1 MVNGTLTRRA
11 FIEIAAAAATTAT
24 LARGFSAE
32 RPGMLPEDAG
42 ENARVT
48 VPINRNWRFMR
59 QASQGNAVEAGF
71 IGAEKLGYDDS
82 SWPSVWLP
90 HSWDNTADNPFST
103 RGHFRGVGWYRTLL
117 DVPIDWRERTVVI
130 NFKGVFQV
138 AEVWSNGVHVGEHV
152 GGYTGFCIDLTK
164 QLKFGE
170 QNLIAVKVDDTLSR
184 FIAPAIETNVAV
196 YGGIYRT
203 VSLTVLHPIH
213 IAENGMWVTW
223 RKSGKDAV
231 VTVNTTLRSRSSS
244 SADLTVEYQ
253 IVDVD
258 GAARG
263 KAQAK
268 ATVNSG
274 EDAVLGPTEI
284 QVPDP
289 RLWSPENPHLY
300 RLLATVRNSEGIVD
314 SYSIN
319 FGIRYM
325 GHDAKRGFILNGE
338 PINLH
343 GVNRRQDYGFLGDA
357 VPEAIAVKDVRQMK
371 DMGVNF
377 IRTAHYPQDPAV
389 LDACDALG
397 ILVWEEIPDI
407 KLIVYPPA
415 NDQVSEGVYA
425 TRFSRPFMANLKA
438 QLKEMVEQNRNHPS
452 VIIWGLGDDL
462 SQYQYPEDFVE
473 LCDAT
478 HALDPTRWTA
488 GRVPHVTDVVDATV
502 LRNLPEEQRAHPER
516 MYIWNEWGSFQS
528 ERGKEGSAL
537 IRKGQIPFLSDSEAA
552 VFCEGFLMQWNAM
565 PWLGTLRWCMYDCS
579 EPGSSPTASLWDEN
593 IPGRIKPR
601 WPVDDYYGCADMWR
615 LPKNSFYLMQSQWT
629 ETPMI
634 HIVGHW
640 TWPED
645 TGKPRQ
651 VRVYSNCDSVELFL
665 NGKSLGSH
673 APATPERIW
682 EDFQKLVSKYSGI
695 EDMID
700 QLSKDRLPG
709 ALLHHSPF
717 VWDNVAYQPGTLTA
731 IGRKDGTILNDELR
745 TAGSPAK
752 LFLIPDKREL
762 LADAMDVAFVQA
774 QVLDVEGTLV
784 PTAQPWIAFS
794 VQGPARLLGGTTE
807 IDAISGIAAIN
818 LQSTGEKG
826 RVTIRAEAHGLA
838 PFSIDIGTAS

>member
-1 MVNGTLTRRA
+1 
-11 FIEIAAAAATTAT
+11 
-24 LARGFSAE
+24 
-32 RPGMLPEDAG
+32 
-42 ENARVT
+42 
-48 VPINRNWRFMR
+48 
-59 QASQGNAVEAGF
+59 
-71 IGAEKLGYDDS
+71 
-82 SWPSVWLP
+82 
-90 HSWDNTADNPFST
+90 
-103 RGHFRGVGWYRTLL
+103 
-117 DVPIDWRERTVVI
+117 
-130 NFKGVFQV
+130 
-138 AEVWSNGVHVGEHV
+138 
-152 GGYTGFCIDLTK
+152 
-164 QLKFGE
+164 
-170 QNLIAVKVDDTLSR
+170 
-184 FIAPAIETNVAV
+184 
-196 YGGIYRT
+196 
-203 VSLTVLHPIH
+203 
-213 IAENGMWVTW
+213 
-223 RKSGKDAV
+223 
-231 VTVNTTLRSRSSS
+231 
-244 SADLTVEYQ
+244 
-253 IVDVD
+253 
-258 GAARG
+258 
-263 KAQAK
+263 
-268 ATVNSG
+268 
-274 EDAVLGPTEI
+274 
-284 QVPDP
+284 
-289 RLWSPENPHLY
+289 
-300 RLLATVRNSEGIVD
+300 
-314 SYSIN
+314 
-319 FGIRYM
+319 
-325 GHDAKRGFILNGE
+325 
-338 PINLH
+338 
-343 GVNRRQDYGFLGDA
+343 
-357 VPEAIAVKDVRQMK
+357 
-371 DMGVNF
+371 
-377 IRTAHYPQDPAV
+377 
-389 LDACDALG
+389 
-397 ILVWEEIPDI
+397 
-407 KLIVYPPA
+407 
-415 NDQVSEGVYA
+415 
-425 TRFSRPFMANLKA
+425 
-438 QLKEMVEQNRNHPS
+438 
-452 VIIWGLGDDL
+452 
-462 SQYQYPEDFVE
+462 
-473 LCDAT
+473 
-478 HALDPTRWTA
+478 
-488 GRVPHVTDVVDATV
+488 
-502 LRNLPEEQRAHPER
+502 
-516 MYIWNEWGSFQS
+516 
-528 ERGKEGSAL
+528 
-537 IRKGQIPFLSDSEAA
+537 
-552 VFCEGFLMQWNAM
+552 MQWNAM